1 MPLEMLPD
9 DTERWQKE
17 EGLTNAG
24 SHCLRKKNLDC
35 VRTFY
40 ASAVRTTRLIIL
52 VLLRQRNHED

>member
-40 ASAVRTTRLIIL
+40 ASAVPNDSPDNTGAAAS
-52 VLLRQRNHED
+52 EKS